1 MAITTRQHWTILRI
15 KQMMQLEPLSM
26 TADGLLE
33 LDAEIL
39 KALTANRV
47 QQAELTA
54 SQERL
59 LQLAGESIAAQIELG
74 FININDYK

>member
-1 MAITTRQHWTILRI
+1 
-15 KQMMQLEPLSM
+15 MMQLEPLSM
-26 TADGLLE
+26 TSDGLLE
-33 LDAEIL
+33 LDAVIA

-74 FININDYK
+74 FIDINDYK

>member
-1 MAITTRQHWTILRI
+1 
-15 KQMMQLEPLSM
+15 MMQLEPLSM

>member
-1 MAITTRQHWTILRI
+1 
-15 KQMMQLEPLSM
+15 MMQLEPLSM

-74 FININDYK
+74 FINTNDYK

>member
-1 MAITTRQHWTILRI
+1 
-15 KQMMQLEPLSM
+15 MMQLELFSM
-26 TADGLLE
+26 TPEGLLE
-33 LDAEIL
+33 LDAVIA

-47 QQAELTA
+47 RQAELVA

-74 FININDYK
+74 FINTNDYK

>member
-1 MAITTRQHWTILRI
+1 
-15 KQMMQLEPLSM
+15 MMQLEPLSM

-74 FININDYK
+74 FINTDDYK

>member
-1 MAITTRQHWTILRI
+1 MAITTRQHWTMRI

-26 TADGLLE
+26 TVDGLLE
-33 LDAEIL
+33 LDAVIA

-47 QQAELTA
+47 QQAELVA
-54 SQERL
+54 SQSRL

-74 FININDYK
+74 FIDINDYK

>member
-47 QQAELTA
+47 QQAELLA
-54 SQERL
+54 CRKRL

-74 FININDYK
+74 FIDINDYK

>member
-1 MAITTRQHWTILRI
+1 
-15 KQMMQLEPLSM
+15 MMQLELLSM
-26 TADGLLE
+26 TPEGLLE
-33 LDAEIL
+33 LDAGIL

-74 FININDYK
+74 FINTNDYK